1 MDTKI
6 DKYYFESKHYLKGK
20 KIVENGLKN
29 KIFERFYT
37 DREVNQDKHSG
48 LGLSI
53 AKKIIESFSGSLK
66 LNNVKSEKYF
76 GACFS
81 IILPLID

>member
-1 MDTKI
+1 MEQKTI
-6 DKYYFESKHYLKGK
+6 DNNVIISFFDQGHG
-20 KIVENGLKN
+20 IDANLKN

-37 DREVNQDKHSG
+37 DRDVNQDKHTG

-53 AKKIIESFSGSLK
+53 AKKIIESFSGSLE
-66 LNNVKSEKYF
+66 LNNVKSDKYF
-76 GACFS
+76 GACFI